1 MIGKLTGKIDSCF
14 SDHIIINVGGVG
26 YLVYVSAKNLHKL
39 SAGDMHELFIETHV
53 REDHI
58 HLYGFLTLEEKQFF
72 IILQSVS
79 GIGAKV
85 ALTILSYMSP
95 SQIQIA
101 VSQKDKDSFKA
112 VSGVGAKLAER
123 ILIELKDKVMNT
135 SFVLDKN
142 LGSQVSGIDYNQENL
157 VASDAISALVNLG
170 INKNEAQSTIMK
182 ILSTNKDISLNELI
196 TLALKSRAQI

>member
-14 SDHIIINVGGVG
+14 SDHVIINVGGVG

-39 SAGDMHELFIETHV
+39 SAGDTHELFIETHV

-58 HLYGFLTLEEKQFF
+58 HLYGFLNLEEKQFF
-72 IILQSVS
+72 IMLQSVS
-79 GIGAKV
+79 GIGAKL

-123 ILIELKDKVMNT
+123 ILIELKDKVMN
-135 SFVLDKN
+135 SSLVFDKS
-142 LGSQVSGIDYNQENL
+142 LGSQVSGTNYNQENI
-157 VASDAISALVNLG
+157 VANDAISALVNLG
-170 INKNEAQSTIMK
+170 INKNEAQNTIMK
-182 ILSTNKDISLNELI
+182 ILSTNKDISLNDLI